1 MSKSSETTST
11 LDLVANLALT
21 AGSLLAQKYGGNVA
35 EAAAS
40 FLLGEAAF
48 TASAVDLATKIKSG
62 EATGEDVADMLSTAA
77 STLAGFGVLA
87 GLANPVSLSVAGV
100 AGAALTIYETWI
112 SADAKEKFWDGF
124 FKGLLDPSLGFSGNE
139 IFPLLIT
146 TITYADGSYKVTLHD
161 DLGQSTTSEYTTD
174 GRLTHKSWQNA
185 DGSRGDTQYRADGSS
200 SGIVVRADGSY
211 QRFADDGKGTSVL
224 IQYDANGNQTRQQW
238 HNADG
243 SYGAEYTDPNGQ
255 RHGTAY
261 APNGSYR
268 NYTLDPDGRQ
278 KSNTFDSDGRFISSG
293 GGRAQKRSA
302 LRRMPPMDNAALNRP
317 ALSQTS
323 KRPTFQPCW

>member
-1 MSKSSETTST
+1 MGAATENYETASSVIQFLGAQIGKHFGDKFGLAYATFLTGQNS
-11 LDLVANLALT
+11 LVASIA
-21 AGSLLAQKYGGNVA
+21 
-35 EAAAS
+35 
-40 FLLGEAAF
+40 
-48 TASAVDLATKIKSG
+48 DLMQKIKNG
-62 EATGEDVADMLSTAA
+62 TATGEEYADVLSKAA
-77 STLAGFGVLA
+77 STLASFGFIA
-87 GLANPVSLSVAGV
+87 GLASPWTLTATTITSLALAGWKKRQSIEEFLKDFGKDY
-100 AGAALTIYETWI
+100 ATTIT
-112 SADAKEKFWDGF
+112 DAF
-124 FKGLLDPSLGFSGNE
+124 
-139 IFPLLIT
+139 LIT
-146 TITYADGSYKVTLHD
+146 THTNADGSYKITIRD
-161 DLGQSTTSEYTTD
+161 DVGQTTISDYTAN